1 MDKRSDPDI
10 AAYLTTRER
19 ELVLLVVQGLSNK
32 HIARRLGV
40 TEGTVKV
47 HLHNI
52 FKKLGVPNRTVL
64 TMLVHRHALLT
75 GTASGPS
82 AVAKSS

>member
-10 AAYLTTRER
+10 AAYLTERER

-47 HLHNI
+47 HLHNV
-52 FKKLGVPNRTVL
+52 FQKLGIPNRTAL
-64 TMLVHRHALLT
+64 TMLVHRRGTLT